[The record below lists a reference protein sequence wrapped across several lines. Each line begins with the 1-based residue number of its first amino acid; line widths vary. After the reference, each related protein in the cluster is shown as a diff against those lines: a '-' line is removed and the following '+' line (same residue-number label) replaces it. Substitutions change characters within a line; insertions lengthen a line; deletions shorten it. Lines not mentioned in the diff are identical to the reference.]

1 MGTVV
6 SRNEFSV
13 TGCSSPVKF
22 ENFPITTTILKDNF
36 KGDIMELGPLPSSI
50 SLTYES
56 NNFKFKIVSDSGA
69 QVINFTVIYGR
80 FGVPTVIDEN
90 SSNNIQIQPTNSSTS
105 STLQTVICDDLKD
118 KPIFQSILLKAL
130 VFKTIPGFIL
140 AGDLYTIDIIFS
152 GLDQITE
159 LFINAKIGRPK
170 SNVINN

>member
-1 MGTVV
+1 MGTVI

-13 TGCSSPVKF
+13 TGCSSPVEF
-22 ENFPITTTILKDNF
+22 INFPITTILKDNF
-36 KGDIMELGPLPSSI
+36 KGDTTELGPLPSSI

-56 NNFKFKIVSDSGA
+56 NNFKFKITSNSGA
-69 QVINFTVIYGR
+69 QFINFTVNYGS

-90 SSNNIQIQPTNSSTS
+90 SSDYFQIQPTNSSFS
-105 STLQTVICDDLKD
+105 STLQTVICQDLKD
-118 KPIFQSILLKAL
+118 KPIYTSILLKAL

-152 GLDQITE
+152 GQTQISE